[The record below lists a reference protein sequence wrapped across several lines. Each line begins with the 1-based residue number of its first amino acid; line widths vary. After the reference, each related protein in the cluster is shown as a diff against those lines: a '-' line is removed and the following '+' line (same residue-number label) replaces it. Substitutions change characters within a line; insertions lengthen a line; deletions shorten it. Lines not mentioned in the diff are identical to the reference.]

1 MDPSTA
7 EADAE
12 QQSPNSE
19 RGPSEL
25 ASEEPGTRQGAPRYA
40 IPARKLA
47 AVEVPAVV
55 QDVDRAVRA
64 FGRVANLNHV
74 SS

>member
-1 MDPSTA
+1 MEPFTV

-12 QQSPNSE
+12 QQSSNSE
-19 RGPSEL
+19 HGPSEL
-25 ASEEPGTRQGAPRYA
+25 ASDEPGIRQGAPRYT

-47 AVEVPAVV
+47 AVEIPAVV

-74 SS
+74 S

>member
-1 MDPSTA
+1 MEPSTV

-12 QQSPNSE
+12 QQSSNSE

-25 ASEEPGTRQGAPRYA
+25 ADEPGTRQGAPRYA

-47 AVEVPAVV
+47 AVEIPAVV

-74 SS
+74 S